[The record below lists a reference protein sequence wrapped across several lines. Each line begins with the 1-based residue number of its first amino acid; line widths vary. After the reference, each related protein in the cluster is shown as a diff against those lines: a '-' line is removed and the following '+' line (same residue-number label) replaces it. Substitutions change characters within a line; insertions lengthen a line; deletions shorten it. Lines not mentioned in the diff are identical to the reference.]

1 MHAGMYAR
9 RVFCVI
15 VTVGLASAIAQPAA
29 AQNPFTINGVVP
41 DTRIAAVP
49 DPVGPRLILPTAPCP
64 FHRMNSHFLR
74 LAKEEDG

>member
-29 AQNPFTINGVVP
+29 AQNPFTINGLVP
-41 DTRIAAVP
+41 DTGIAAVRSLWECE
-49 DPVGPRLILPTAPCP
+49 GTRCHQL
-64 FHRMNSHFLR
+64 S
-74 LAKEEDG
+74 E